1 MKTLDT
7 YLCDP
12 DIADEPLPLREI
24 HAIRLKIQDETK
36 NMTPTERAR
45 NTAEQAKKLIEQYG
59 LNLQYPKSS
68 STSTTSV
75 CSTPVIG
82 RM

>member
-1 MKTLDT
+1 MKSLET

-36 NMTPTERAR
+36 DMNPAERAK
-45 NTAEQAKKLIEQYG
+45 NTTEQAKKLIEQYG
-59 LNLQYPKSS
+59 LKIRRPKSLS
-68 STSTTSV
+68 RYQT
-75 CSTPVIG
+75 
-82 RM
+82 